1 MKKKFRQSVAL
12 CLALLLSLSLCMQ
25 GAYALE
31 DTAAASSS
39 VSTTENQE
47 QLSDDS
53 SVKDEQASADTDNS
67 VPADN
72 NASVSSGNAQV
83 GSEDDA
89 QNPATA
95 ETEPGGAQGNDVSQ
109 GNGDDSL
116 ANDDGSL
123 TSNDDLSGANDMESD
138 ASQVQSSQTVED
150 LPEGQEPAAEEQPQ
164 DTDTETPLLSYVV
177 VNSPELSTPDT
188 QEILVGI
195 GDESIMV
202 EQATITVVNQST
214 GETFAY
220 DAAELS
226 AGAAL
231 FRISYDAGQA
241 GTYAVESIRYAYGG
255 VETQVVF
262 SEIGIQAVYGV
273 NTSVDTD
280 PDAFV
285 VEEDNSTSS
294 GDEQADVVFDVS
306 TLDDGGDQVLADSV
320 EDALNSADLS
330 NSISTMSLDNEKS
343 GNVVVVLDPG
353 HDNSHGGAST
363 TVNGTTY
370 KEQELTL
377 KIAQYCK
384 AALEAHGGITVY
396 MTRTSNTCPNGG
408 DAVSST
414 TCNAQRVAY
423 AQSVGADY
431 YVSIH
436 LNSAAA
442 SASGAEVY
450 YPNQNYRPDLSSNG
464 QQLAQSIL
472 DQLVAL
478 GLKDRGVKIRESE
491 DKTTYPNGSLA
502 DYYGVIRRCK
512 EAGICGIIVEHAF
525 LSNTS
530 DVTNFLSSDAKLKK
544 LGEADAAGIISY
556 LENADIQQPTT
567 VYNGVDYSAVYN
579 YDYYLNRYPDLTAV
593 YSGNPKALLEHF
605 VLHGMSEGR
614 QGSEEFDLTAYRN
627 RYPDLRKAYG
637 DDLKSYY
644 LHYIRAGKNEGRS
657 ATNCDNMLGYLTVY
671 NGVDYSS
678 VYNYNYYINR
688 YPDLKKVYAWDEY
701 ALLQHFVEHGMAE
714 GRQGSENFDVTAY
727 RNRYPDLRK
736 GYGSDLK
743 GYYLHYV
750 RSGQKEGRSATNC
763 DNMLGYLT
771 VYNGVDYSSVY
782 NYNYY
787 INRYADLKKVYAWD
801 EYALLQH
808 FVEHGMAEGR
818 QASEEFS
825 LTYYR
830 SNYPDLREG
839 YGNDLKGYYLHYL
852 RAGKAEGRV
861 ADRLLDTGDSGS
873 GSGGSGE
880 ATAYH
885 PIMNTN
891 TATVNQMVSFFNSKG
906 KTFNSSV
913 FGMTLQ
919 QFCQIYLEEASA
931 EGVDGLVAFSQSVLE
946 TGYFTSAK
954 ALNQFNFCGLGATD
968 GGAAGANFNTSQ
980 YGSTTQKRVRMG
992 IRAQIQHLK
1001 AYASKDALKNPCID
1015 PRFNL
1020 VSRGSAVNV
1029 EDLGNGKWATDPDY
1043 ASKLLNIMNQVI
1055 KF

>member
-164 DTDTETPLLSYVV
+164 DADTETPLLSYVV

-241 GTYAVESIRYAYGG
+241 GTYAVESIRYTYGG

-285 VEEDNSTSS
+285 VDEDNSTSS

-396 MTRTSNTCPNGG
+396 MTRTSNTCPYGG
-408 DAVSST
+408 ESVSSG
-414 TCNAQRVAY
+414 TCNTQRVAY

-436 LNSAAA
+436 LNSFTNS
-442 SASGAEVY
+442 SAHGAEVY
-450 YPNQNYRPDLSSNG
+450 YPNQNYRPDLSANG
-464 QQLAQSIL
+464 QELAQSIL
-472 DQLVAL
+472 NQLLDL
-478 GLKDRGVKIRESE
+478 GLTAHQGGLLSPNSADY
-491 DKTTYPNGSLA
+491 TYPDGSKA
-502 DYYGVIRRCK
+502 DYMQVVRLCK
-512 EAGICGIIVEHAF
+512 TAGICGILVEHAY

-530 DVTNFLSSDAKLKK
+530 DFENFLSSDAKLKK

-579 YDYYLNRYPDLTAV
+579 YDYYLNRYPDLKAA
-593 YSGNPKALLEHF
+593 YNGDPEALLAHF
-605 VLHGMSEGR
+605 VSCGMAEGR
-614 QGSEEFDLTAYRN
+614 QASENFDVVSYRN

-637 DDLKSYY
+637 DNLKLYY
-644 LHYIRAGKNEGRS
+644 LHYISSGQKEGRL
-657 ATNCDNMLGYLTVY
+657 ATNCSEMQGYLTVY
-671 NGVDYSS
+671 NGVDYSA
-678 VYNYNYYINR
+678 VYDYNYYINQ
-688 YPDLKKVYAWDEY
+688 YPDLKKAYAWNEY
-701 ALLQHFVEHGMAE
+701 ELLQHFVA
-714 GRQGSENFDVTAY
+714 
-727 RNRYPDLRK
+727 
-736 GYGSDLK
+736 
-743 GYYLHYV
+743 
-750 RSGQKEGRSATNC
+750 C
-763 DNMLGYLT
+763 
-771 VYNGVDYSSVY
+771 
-782 NYNYY
+782 
-787 INRYADLKKVYAWD
+787 
-801 EYALLQH
+801 
-808 FVEHGMAEGR
+808 GMAEGR
-818 QASEEFS
+818 QASANFNVN
-825 LTYYR
+825 YYKA
-830 SNYPDLREG
+830 NNPDLRSL
-839 YGNDLKGYYLHYL
+839 YGNNLKNYYLHYIC
-852 RAGKAEGRV
+852 AGKAEGRV

-980 YGSTTQKRVRMG
+980 YGSTTQERVRMG